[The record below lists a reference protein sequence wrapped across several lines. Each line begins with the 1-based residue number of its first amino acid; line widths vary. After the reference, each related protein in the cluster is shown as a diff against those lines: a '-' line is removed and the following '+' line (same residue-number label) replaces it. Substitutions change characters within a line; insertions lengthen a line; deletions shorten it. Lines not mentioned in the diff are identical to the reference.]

1 MIILL
6 ILLLL
11 CIISINTFHL
21 KVSSLSQS
29 LSSLSLNVVT
39 GRYTQIYPEQ
49 PSFFPRSLDELA
61 SDTCASAQVGL
72 MNEMLRMRVDIRMR
86 LVRREKNMLT
96 WLILTA
102 QKLIDA
108 EFQHIHCF
116 VEDKKDLD
124 MCNDLWKA
132 ILVSRLNNNTNDIKN
147 EIKKISFSSIDDS
160 YFKDDIEKQIIIIF
174 NPDNI
179 IEGSNPSLLDNVQC
193 LCFKAA
199 LKKVPVIIINPE
211 LIANAWNDVG
221 PVPPLL
227 LSDFSQIYFA
237 SDEYFMMPS
246 KHQWAGLIQRAG
258 SGTDLFLLSGMT
270 PGKYSPDDFICVNSW
285 KECIPD
291 DIRNALVQL
300 LRKSSSFK
308 FFNNITAANEKSTTT
323 SSESL
328 ASIINKKNPTVIRN
342 KII

>member
-1 MIILL
+1 
-6 ILLLL
+6 
-11 CIISINTFHL
+11 
-21 KVSSLSQS
+21 VSSLSS
-29 LSSLSLNVVT
+29 LSPPSISTSLNVVT

-86 LVRREKNMLT
+86 LVRREKSMLT

-102 QKLIDA
+102 SKLIDA

-132 ILVSRLNNNTNDIKN
+132 INVNRLNNNTINIKN
-147 EIKKISFSSIDDS
+147 EMKKISFSSIDDS
-160 YFKDDIEKQIIIIF
+160 YFRDDLEKQIIIIF

-211 LIANAWNDVG
+211 LIANAWNNVG

-258 SGTDLFLLSGMT
+258 SGTDLFLLNGMS
-270 PGKYSPDDFICVNSW
+270 PGKSPSDFICVNSW

-300 LRKSSSFK
+300 LRRSSSFK
-308 FFNNITAANEKSTTT
+308 FFNNITSDSLTST
-323 SSESL
+323 
-328 ASIINKKNPTVIRN
+328 INKKSPQTVIRN
-342 KII
+342 KIKID